1 MAKSNKS
8 RRFVQQG
15 INERKKYEE
24 RFPYRMTY
32 EEAERKKEEIDYITR
47 GGF

>member
-8 RRFVQQG
+8 KRFVQQG
-15 INERKKYEE
+15 MNERKKYEE
-24 RFPYRMTY
+24 RFPFRMTY
-32 EEAERKKEEIDYITR
+32 EEAERKQEEISDITR